1 MLLQEIKEIKSG
13 RKERHQF
20 AIVIAVA
27 LLIIGAWLAWKI
39 GVYPAVFMAAGLM
52 LAPVLIDKVFKTDTA
67 IILLP
72 LQKVWMGIAVVLG
85 YFVSRIILGVFF
97 FGVFTAVRAVN
108 RVIGKPLLDTA
119 WNKTA
124 RDSYWIPRDPEDYT
138 PEHSERQ
145 F

>member
-20 AIVIAVA
+20 AIVITVA
-27 LLIIGAWLAWKI
+27 LLIIGAWLAWKKGI
-39 GVYPAVFMAAGLM
+39 YPAVFIAAAAM
-52 LAPVLIDKVFKTDTA
+52 LAPVLIDKLFKTDTA

-72 LQKVWMGIAVVLG
+72 LQKIWMGIAVVLG
-85 YFVSRIILGVFF
+85 YFVSRIILGLFF
-97 FGVFTAVRAVN
+97 FGVFTTVRALN
-108 RVIGKPLLDTA
+108 RFIGKPLLDTV
-119 WNKTA
+119 WDKTA
-124 RDSYWIPRDPEDYT
+124 RDSYWIPRNPDEYT